1 MKKLSLFLSF
11 LFVISCT
18 KDPIIYTLTTSANPA
33 DGGTVSPPTSKYE
46 AGETVDIVASPNS
59 DYLFKNW
66 TGASGSSE
74 VTSVVMNS
82 DLIVIANFDKKKFS
96 LSIEIEGE
104 GTVTKKIIKTG
115 SSSTEDYTMGSI
127 IELTAI
133 PEEGWE
139 LKQWSGDLVSTK
151 NPDQITI
158 DKAKTI
164 TAVFVKKKFPLTIE
178 IEGEGTVAEKIIKA
192 GVSTDYNSGTIVELT
207 ATPSDEWQF
216 IEWKG
221 DLTGNE
227 NPKEITIDKAKTVT
241 AVFVKKKYPLTVEIE
256 GEGTV
261 AEKIIKAGVST
272 DYNSG
277 TIVELTATPSDE
289 WQFIE
294 WTGDLT
300 GTENPKE
307 IIIDKA
313 KTVTA
318 VFVKKKYP
326 LTVEI
331 EGEGTVAEKIIK
343 AGVSTDYNSGTIV
356 ELTATPSDG
365 WQFEEWTGDL
375 TGNENTKEII
385 IDKAKTVTAVFV
397 KKKYPLTVEIEGEGT
412 VAEKIIKAGV
422 STDYN
427 SGTIVELTATPSD
440 GWQFKEW
447 KGDLTSNSNPAQI
460 LINSKKTIT
469 GVFVQNSNDS
479 PFYLDDNGVTIKA
492 RDWVTVGTTGELNG
506 VTYTAVDNT
515 TIKEMVENDED
526 ITKVVT
532 TLVTDMKKL
541 FYNNDNFNQDI
552 GSWDT
557 SNVKDMSWMF
567 RYAPKF
573 NQDII
578 NWDTSKVENMSFMFE
593 GATLF
598 NQDIGDWDV
607 SNVFEM
613 TSMFTRC
620 LNFNQDIGDWNVSSV
635 TNTSLMFLFATKF
648 DQDIGNWDVRNVTDM
663 AGMFGSAYNF
673 NQDIGDWDVSK
684 VEKMNSMFAYTN
696 LFNQDISDWD
706 VSSVTTMKKMFTHT
720 KEFNQDIGNWN
731 VGSVTEMSEMFRD
744 ALKFNQN
751 ISSWDTS
758 MVAEMSYMFSRA
770 EVFNQDLTKWCVTN
784 ITSEPT
790 DFSTSSALTDANKPK
805 WGTCPSSGDTPFYL
819 DDNGVTIKARDW
831 VTVGTTGELNGVTYT
846 AVDTNTLQLKAING
860 EDLSKVVTTLVTNL
874 NYLAG
879 IYKEGLV
886 FNPDISSWDVSNVTN
901 MNSTFSGAGYFN
913 QDISKWDVSNV
924 TKMTKMFFMHGAF
937 NQDIGNWDVSNVT
950 DMTKMFGFAG
960 KFNQDISSWDVSNV
974 TTMKEMFHYASSFNQ
989 DISSWDVSNLISM
1002 ESMFSAAILF
1012 NQDIGGW
1019 DVSKVNNMTNTFNY
1033 AINFNQDISSWDV
1046 SNVTVMYTMFKEAS
1060 SFNQDIGSWDV
1071 SNVTNM
1077 QQMFQQASSFNQD
1090 ISSWDVS
1097 NVTVMQSMFSGAE
1110 VFNQDIGS
1118 WDVSSVK
1125 YMGSM
1130 FGKQSSV
1137 GSDSGAT
1144 SFNQD
1149 IGKLGCK

>member
-1 MKKLSLFLSF
+1 
-11 LFVISCT
+11 
-18 KDPIIYTLTTSANPA
+18 
-33 DGGTVSPPTSKYE
+33 
-46 AGETVDIVASPNS
+46 
-59 DYLFKNW
+59 
-66 TGASGSSE
+66 
-74 VTSVVMNS
+74 MNS

-221 DLTGNE
+221 DLTGSE

-307 IIIDKA
+307 ITIDQA

-318 VFVKKKYP
+318 VFVKKKFP
-326 LTVEI
+326 LTIEI

-375 TGNENTKEII
+375 TGNDNPKEIT

-397 KKKYPLTVEIEGEGT
+397 KKKYPLTIEIEGEGT

-479 PFYLDDNGVTIKA
+479 
-492 RDWVTVGTTGELNG
+492 
-506 VTYTAVDNT
+506 
-515 TIKEMVENDED
+515 
-526 ITKVVT
+526 
-532 TLVTDMKKL
+532 
-541 FYNNDNFNQDI
+541 
-552 GSWDT
+552 
-557 SNVKDMSWMF
+557 
-567 RYAPKF
+567 
-573 NQDII
+573 
-578 NWDTSKVENMSFMFE
+578 
-593 GATLF
+593 
-598 NQDIGDWDV
+598 
-607 SNVFEM
+607 
-613 TSMFTRC
+613 
-620 LNFNQDIGDWNVSSV
+620 
-635 TNTSLMFLFATKF
+635 
-648 DQDIGNWDVRNVTDM
+648 
-663 AGMFGSAYNF
+663 
-673 NQDIGDWDVSK
+673 
-684 VEKMNSMFAYTN
+684 
-696 LFNQDISDWD
+696 
-706 VSSVTTMKKMFTHT
+706 
-720 KEFNQDIGNWN
+720 
-731 VGSVTEMSEMFRD
+731 
-744 ALKFNQN
+744 
-751 ISSWDTS
+751 
-758 MVAEMSYMFSRA
+758 
-770 EVFNQDLTKWCVTN
+770 
-784 ITSEPT
+784 
-790 DFSTSSALTDANKPK
+790 
-805 WGTCPSSGDTPFYL
+805 PFYL

-1002 ESMFSAAILF
+1002 ESMFSAAIVF

-1149 IGKLGCK
+1149 IGNWDVSNVIGMSSMFDGAEIFNQDLSKWCVTNITSEPSAFSASSALTDANKPKWGTCPNVSNDPPFYLDDNGVTIKARDWVTVGTTGELNGVTYTAVDNTTLKEMAEKFSNFDLEDDDDLTKVVTTLVTDMYRLFWYSQTFNQVIGSWDVSNVTNMSEMFSNAKVFNQDIGNWDVSKVNDMAGMFTTALVFNQDIGSWDVSKVTNMSRMFSTGNAIFNQDIGNWDVSNVTNMQADV

>member
-221 DLTGNE
+221 DLTGND

-989 DISSWDVSNLISM
+989 DISSWDVSNV
-1002 ESMFSAAILF
+1002 
-1012 NQDIGGW
+1012 DYYG
-1019 DVSKVNNMTNTFNY
+1019 VN
-1033 AINFNQDISSWDV
+1033 V
-1046 SNVTVMYTMFKEAS
+1046 
-1060 SFNQDIGSWDV
+1060 
-1071 SNVTNM
+1071 
-1077 QQMFQQASSFNQD
+1077 
-1090 ISSWDVS
+1090 
-1097 NVTVMQSMFSGAE
+1097 
-1110 VFNQDIGS
+1110 
-1118 WDVSSVK
+1118 
-1125 YMGSM
+1125 
-1130 FGKQSSV
+1130 
-1137 GSDSGAT
+1137 
-1144 SFNQD
+1144 
-1149 IGKLGCK
+1149 